1 VSDTERTI
9 RVDNHRGQTHQPW
22 TSFHIPSRAAAAG
35 RALVHRRRQSQADP
49 RRFDLPQPPSDEERA
64 WYLGRQHRWLMLLQ
78 AVSFAL
84 VSFSATK
91 LALSTPSF
99 VILLIPV
106 LLYTVTMTVSIA
118 SSSRRRRV
126 DIIDHEYRV
135 ADYHPDEFPTIDVFL
150 PTAGEPL
157 AVLNNT
163 YRYVA
168 RMQWP
173 VPIRVL
179 VLDDGGREEVRVA
192 AEGHGFRYLSRPNRG
207 HLKKA
212 GNLRFGYEQSDS
224 DLIVIFDADFAPRSD
239 FLANLVPYFEDE
251 RVGIVQSPQF
261 FDARKT
267 MHWLQRGAG
276 ATQELFYRWV
286 QPSRDRSDAAIC
298 VGSCAVYRR
307 RALVAAGGFAQIG
320 HSEDVHTGVN
330 MLRVGYIVRYVPVLV
345 AKGLCPDQ
353 LGGFVNQQYRW
364 CTGSMSL
371 LRDETFHANRTIRW
385 RQRLCFWAGFL
396 YYITTAVNVLVTP
409 VFLVLMFWLVPDWV
423 YPRNSLYVCGGLVMW
438 LIVNPLVMRGH
449 WRISVLRVQMLY
461 SYAHATAIWHIIR
474 GRSQEWVAT
483 GAASTRS
490 TPIAVSVTRLM
501 RVHVIVMQIAIVIG
515 LAAAIALEGFGRFW
529 TVTLLAGLTAYVQ
542 LPAVF
547 TPRAITEPS
556 DPAPLAAWPSPTT
569 ARATDVWSDA

>member
-1 VSDTERTI
+1 MSDTERTV
-9 RVDNHRGQTHQPW
+9 RAANHRGQTHDPW
-22 TSFHIPSRAAAAG
+22 TSLHFPSRAAAAG
-35 RALVHRRRQSQADP
+35 RALVDKHRESQVDP
-49 RRFDLPQPPSDEERA
+49 ARYALPQPPTDEERD

-78 AVSFAL
+78 AISFAL

-126 DIIDHEYRV
+126 DSIDHEFRV
-135 ADYHPDEFPTIDVFL
+135 ADYHPDEYPTVDVFL

-163 YRYVA
+163 YRHVA

-173 VPIRVL
+173 AAIRVF
-179 VLDDGGREEVRVA
+179 VLDDGGRDEVRIA
-192 AEGHGFRYLSRPNRG
+192 AEAHGFSYFSRPDRG
-207 HLKKA
+207 YLKKA
-212 GNLRFGYEQSDS
+212 GNLRFGYEHSDS
-224 DLIVIFDADFAPRSD
+224 DLIVIFDADFVPRSD
-239 FLANLVPYFEDE
+239 FLGNLVPYFEDDK
-251 RVGIVQSPQF
+251 VGIVQSPQF
-261 FDARKT
+261 FDARKK

-307 RALVAAGGFAQIG
+307 RALSAAGGFAQIG

-371 LRDETFHANRTIRW
+371 LRDETFHANRTIGW

-409 VFLVLMFWLVPDWV
+409 MFLVLMFWLVPDWV
-423 YPRNSLYVCGGLVMW
+423 YPRNSLFVCGGLVMW

-461 SYAHATAIWHIIR
+461 SYAHATAIWHLIR

-501 RVHVIVMQIAIVIG
+501 RVHVLVMQTAIVIG
-515 LAAAIALEGFGRFW
+515 LAAAIAIEGFGRFW

-547 TPRAITEPS
+547 TPRAIAEPTEPVPVAPW
-556 DPAPLAAWPSPTT
+556 PAPTT
-569 ARATDVWSDA
+569 DRATDVWSEA